1 VIPRVRMEDHVAA
14 KFSDQRRCPDEKY
27 AISEAVCRGR
37 IARHFPKCKECKW
50 REATTGEAPE
60 GPEPPVDLDA
70 VFKAYDIRGLVD
82 RQITKKLAW
91 KVGYGTAS
99 HLLSLLPGEARAKP
113 GEQWIVVGHD
123 MRPTSNEFAQRV
135 GEGIRAAGAGA
146 MLIGEIETPAI
157 YYAVGS
163 LGLLGGIQ
171 VTASHNPVEYN
182 GFKITGSGCVPVSMG
197 SGLGRI
203 KEIVAETQDTDL
215 PPVGPLRHQ
224 DISSGYLLHVKKFAG
239 EIRPLKMVLDASNG
253 MASKWVPSLLRE
265 YCIEVEPMNLERA
278 GRFAH
283 EPNPLKESALEDLKR
298 RVRASGAA
306 LGVCF
311 DGDADRV
318 GFVDENGET
327 VSNDLITALLV
338 PDVLA
343 KDRGATIVY
352 DLRASWAL
360 KEEILAHGGVPRRE
374 KVGHS
379 NMKAAMRETNAP
391 FGGELSGHTYY
402 RDNYF
407 CDSAVITLLR
417 VLTVL
422 SEHPEEPF
430 SALVEP
436 LRRYVTT
443 GEVNFEVEDKE
454 GMIRH
459 LAQTFSDGTVDFLDG
474 VTIEYDQ
481 WWFNC
486 RPSNTEPLLRLTLE
500 AKSEQVKDEVYERL
514 ISILG
519 EPSEH

>member
-1 VIPRVRMEDHVAA
+1 MPGVWMEDHVAA
-14 KFSDQRRCPDEKY
+14 KSSDQRRCPGEKY
-27 AISEAVCRGR
+27 AMTEAVCRGR
-37 IARHFPKCKECKW
+37 IARHFPKCKTCKW
-50 REATTGEAPE
+50 REATTGQAIDAPE
-60 GPEPPVDLDA
+60 PKIDLDA

-82 RQITKKLAW
+82 QQITRKLAW

-99 HLLSLLPGEARAKP
+99 HLLSLLSEEARAKP
-113 GEQWIVVGHD
+113 EEQWIVVGHD
-123 MRPTSNEFAQRV
+123 MRPTSNAFAQQV

-163 LGLLGGIQ
+163 MGLLGGVQ

-182 GFKITGSGCVPVSMG
+182 GFKITGPGCVPVGMG
-197 SGLGRI
+197 GGLEQI
-203 KEIVAETQDTDL
+203 KQIVAQTEDTDVQ
-215 PPVGPLRHQ
+215 PVGPLRHH

-239 EIRPLKMVLDASNG
+239 KIKPLKMVLDASNG

-265 YCIEVEPMNLERA
+265 YCIDVEPMNLERA

-327 VSNDLITALLV
+327 VPNDLLTALLV

-343 KDRGATIVY
+343 KERGATIVY
-352 DLRASWAL
+352 NVVCSWVLRQTI
-360 KEEILAHGGVPRRE
+360 EAHGGVPRRE

-391 FGGELSGHTYY
+391 FGGELSGHNYY
-402 RDNYF
+402 RDNYY
-407 CDSAVITLLR
+407 CDSAVITLLK
-417 VLTVL
+417 VLAVL

-430 SALVEP
+430 STLVAP
-436 LRRYVTT
+436 LRRYAGT

-459 LAQTFSDGTVDFLDG
+459 LAQTFSDGAVDFLDG
-474 VTIEYDQ
+474 LTVEYDD

-500 AKSEQVKDEVYERL
+500 AKTEQVKDEVYEKL
-514 ISILG
+514 IGILG